1 MEQTN
6 RRDKMASVNYGKERK
21 EEIKKYMYV
30 MYKESLN
37 KQEFKNKIIPSNY
50 CVLKV

>member
-1 MEQTN
+1 
-6 RRDKMASVNYGKERK
+6 MASVNYGKERK
-21 EEIKKYMYV
+21 EEIKKY